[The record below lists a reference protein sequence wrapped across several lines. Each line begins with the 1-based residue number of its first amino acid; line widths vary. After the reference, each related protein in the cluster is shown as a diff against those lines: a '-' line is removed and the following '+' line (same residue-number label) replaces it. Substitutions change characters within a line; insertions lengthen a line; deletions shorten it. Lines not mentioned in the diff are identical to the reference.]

1 MKLFFKG
8 ICIFKL
14 GEVIIVRWKF
24 IIPSIFASIVNS
36 YERCLDKYFFTV
48 SFKLGGDRGEIVF

>member
-1 MKLFFKG
+1 MKLLFKR

-14 GEVIIVRWKF
+14 GEVVIVRWKF
-24 IIPSIFASIVNS
+24 IILSVFPSVVNR
-36 YERCLDKYFFTV
+36 ERCLDKYIFMV

>member
-1 MKLFFKG
+1 MKFLFKR

-14 GEVIIVRWKF
+14 GEVVIVRWKF
-24 IIPSIFASIVNS
+24 IILSIFPSVVNR
-36 YERCLDKYFFTV
+36 ERCLDKYFFMV